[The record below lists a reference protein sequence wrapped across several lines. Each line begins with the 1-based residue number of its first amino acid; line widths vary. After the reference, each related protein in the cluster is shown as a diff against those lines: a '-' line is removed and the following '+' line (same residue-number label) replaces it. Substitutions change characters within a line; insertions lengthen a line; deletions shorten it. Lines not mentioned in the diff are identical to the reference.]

1 MRTLPLIALSALLL
15 AGCGADAAPA
25 AEAASAP
32 SDFSVQELDAAW
44 HDQDGQRRTLEGF
57 GGQTVVLAMVYTS
70 CTHTCPAIVAELK
83 RIEARLDQ
91 PARART
97 RFVLVSL
104 DPARDTPARLRE
116 WAASLRLD
124 PARWTLLTG
133 DDGSVR
139 ELAALIGIR
148 YRGEANGDISHSNSY
163 LVLDP
168 AGRIV
173 HRQNGLGATGV
184 AASLDVIAGLAS
196 FEP

>member
-1 MRTLPLIALSALLL
+1 MRTLPLIALAALL
-15 AGCGADAAPA
+15 AGCGRDAAPA

-32 SDFSVQELDAAW
+32 GDFSVHELDATW
-44 HDQDGQRRTLEGF
+44 LDQDGRPRTLSGF
-57 GGQTVVLAMVYTS
+57 GGETVVLAMVYTS

-83 RIEARLDQ
+83 RIDAGLDPSARG
-91 PARART
+91 RT
-97 RFVLVSL
+97 RWVLVSL
-104 DPARDTPARLRE
+104 DPARDTPQRLRE
-116 WAASLRLD
+116 WAAAIRLD

-148 YRGEANGDISHSNSY
+148 YRTEANGDISHSNSY

-173 HRQNGLGATGV
+173 HRQNGLGADGV
-184 AASLDVIAGLAS
+184 AASLDAIAGLAS